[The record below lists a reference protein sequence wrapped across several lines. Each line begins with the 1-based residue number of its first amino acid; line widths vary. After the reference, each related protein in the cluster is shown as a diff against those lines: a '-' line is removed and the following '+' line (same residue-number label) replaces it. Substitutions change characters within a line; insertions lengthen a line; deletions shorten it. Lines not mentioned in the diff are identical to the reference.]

1 MDRLQLVGEIK
12 HRFPDLAVMMVTA
25 YGDDKQR
32 RRGVWCSRLSC
43 QAGRRSGGAR
53 LQAPGDHGHAL
64 VDSEVYPDALTARG
78 LAYMRPTPEERDEI
92 NRIIMGELVCGV
104 LIRPIS
110 EDIAATP
117 HRLDVIASASCPR
130 EFIAQRAD

>member
-1 MDRLQLVGEIK
+1 
-12 HRFPDLAVMMVTA
+12 
-25 YGDDKQR
+25 
-32 RRGVWCSRLSC
+32 
-43 QAGRRSGGAR
+43 
-53 LQAPGDHGHAL
+53 
-64 VDSEVYPDALTARG
+64 
-78 LAYMRPTPEERDEI
+78 MRPTPEERDEI

-130 EFIAQRAD
+130 EFIAQRADLDIDDFLPRLAPTGINAIEEHLLRHDRALA